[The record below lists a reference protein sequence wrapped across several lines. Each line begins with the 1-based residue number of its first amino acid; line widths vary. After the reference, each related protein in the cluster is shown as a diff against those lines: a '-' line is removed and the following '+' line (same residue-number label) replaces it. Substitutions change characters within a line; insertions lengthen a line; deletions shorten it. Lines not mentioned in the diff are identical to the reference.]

1 MCRRGTTMNLKNL
14 NKVFEHYIEKFEWLN
29 QKPEPDESYKWIAV
43 KNFQSA
49 LDLDVVDNEFAAM
62 LQIALSGSGWLMAG
76 SSL

>member
-1 MCRRGTTMNLKNL
+1 MNLKNL

-49 LDLDVVDNEFAAM
+49 IKILVTESFS
-62 LQIALSGSGWLMAG
+62 IARHQCLK
-76 SSL
+76 